1 VSVSSNLI
9 ARPWALVATA
19 RPPRAWLVWVA
30 ASLVFIVTYVLVEG
44 FPQDELYSAF
54 SLASAITI
62 LVATL
67 ARRPRTMVPWLILA
81 AGAFLMA
88 AGEIGYT
95 IVPGW
100 DEFPAPPDAF
110 YIAGYVAFCSALVVF
125 ERKVGGGVGAM
136 LDAGI
141 LVIAGAMVLWTFAIE
156 PIVEAQDQSPIALA
170 IAVSYPL
177 FDLAL
182 IGLLARGVMGSAVR
196 GASLLLF
203 AAGMMTYL
211 VSDIAYSVESV
222 TGTYVGGLIDA
233 GWIAGYALWAAA
245 ALHPSMTQFVP
256 DAHGTGELTLRRLLV
271 ISVAAVTPV
280 AMAATGQLLYGH
292 MHLVLTAVTGLAM
305 FGLVVARLGA
315 MMLAQ
320 RRLLDQRLV
329 LERTLAR
336 QALEDPLTGLP
347 NRRGFL
353 EHLTQA
359 VAGDRDHVAVLF
371 LDLDDFKSVN
381 DSLGHAAGDRLLA
394 AVGERLRSVTRA
406 TDAVARLGGDE
417 FAVLAEHCPSV
428 ESALA
433 FADRVQRAVSAP
445 VAVAGT
451 TLLVRVSIGV
461 ALGGPDAADAH
472 TLMRNADLAVY
483 RAKSLGRA
491 RCELYEPGMYEDLLR
506 GLAIREGL
514 EDIVS
519 RGELELR
526 YQPIVDLVTG
536 KTRSCEA
543 LLRWRHPTLGLLG
556 PAEFLRPA
564 EQAGAM
570 PAIGRWVLFEACRA
584 AARWAGAGHPE
595 VGVNVNL
602 AASQLRSLE
611 LDAEVRRALAQTG
624 LPARSLTLEVTETVL
639 DDAEDAARQLDRL
652 RRLGVRISIDDF
664 GTGYSSLARVADLP
678 VTELKLDRSLVTHDG
693 NMLQAVFQFG
703 HRLGAH
709 IVAEGVETPGQLS
722 RMRELGCD
730 SAQGYRLARPL
741 TEAEAT
747 AFLARSEGTGLAP
760 GLPSPVPVGM

>member
-1 VSVSSNLI
+1 
-9 ARPWALVATA
+9 
-19 RPPRAWLVWVA
+19 
-30 ASLVFIVTYVLVEG
+30 
-44 FPQDELYSAF
+44 
-54 SLASAITI
+54 
-62 LVATL
+62 
-67 ARRPRTMVPWLILA
+67 
-81 AGAFLMA
+81 
-88 AGEIGYT
+88 
-95 IVPGW
+95 
-100 DEFPAPPDAF
+100 
-110 YIAGYVAFCSALVVF
+110 
-125 ERKVGGGVGAM
+125 
-136 LDAGI
+136 
-141 LVIAGAMVLWTFAIE
+141 
-156 PIVEAQDQSPIALA
+156 
-170 IAVSYPL
+170 
-177 FDLAL
+177 
-182 IGLLARGVMGSAVR
+182 
-196 GASLLLF
+196 
-203 AAGMMTYL
+203 
-211 VSDIAYSVESV
+211 
-222 TGTYVGGLIDA
+222 
-233 GWIAGYALWAAA
+233 
-245 ALHPSMTQFVP
+245 
-256 DAHGTGELTLRRLLV
+256 
-271 ISVAAVTPV
+271 
-280 AMAATGQLLYGH
+280 
-292 MHLVLTAVTGLAM
+292 
-305 FGLVVARLGA
+305 

-353 EHLTQA
+353 EHLTEA

-417 FAVLAEHCPSV
+417 FALLAEHCPSE

-433 FADRVQRAVSAP
+433 FADRVHRAVSAP
-445 VAVAGT
+445 VAVADT

-461 ALGGPDAADAH
+461 ALGGPDAADAQ

-483 RAKSLGRA
+483 RAKSLGRH

-514 EDIVS
+514 DDIVS

-526 YQPIVDLVTG
+526 YQPIVDLTTG
-536 KTRSCEA
+536 RTRSCEA

-584 AARWAGAGHPE
+584 AARWAAAGHPE

-602 AASQLRSLE
+602 AASQLRSME
-611 LDAEVRRALAQTG
+611 LDADVRRALAQTG
-624 LPARSLTLEVTETVL
+624 LPARSLTLEVTETAL

-652 RRLGVRISIDDF
+652 RRLGVCISIDDF

-678 VTELKLDRSLVTHDG
+678 VTELKLDRSLVSHEGD
-693 NMLQAVFQFG
+693 MLQAVFQFG

-747 AFLARSEGTGLAP
+747 AFLARSAGRELAP
-760 GLPSPVPVGM
+760 GILSPAPVAM